1 MHRAASQHMDME
13 VWDGLSAIGAVVD
26 DDAVSAFSDSFL
38 PGR

>member
-1 MHRAASQHMDME
+1 MDME
-13 VWDGLSAIGAVVD
+13 VGDCFTAVWAAVD